1 MDTNKKEEEIMNE
14 ERIIENLKFRQWF
27 SQHWQ
32 ESGGLITNTTAARLL
47 NKTSGRISQ
56 MVKEGKL
63 IEHRYNKEIA
73 FLESPQIFRM
83 IQKENK
89 EIIETAIPIL
99 AKNNLPENLQESFIK
114 TMTGETED
122 ILK

>member
-83 IQKENK
+83 IQKESK
-89 EIIETAIPIL
+89 EIIEKAIPII
-99 AKNNLPENLQESFIK
+99 AENNLPENLQESFIK
-114 TMTGETED
+114 TMTDEIKD

>member
-83 IQKENK
+83 IQKESK
-89 EIIETAIPIL
+89 EIIETVIPII
-99 AKNNLPENLQESFIK
+99 AENNLPENLQESFIK
-114 TMTGETED
+114 TMTDEIKD

>member
-83 IQKENK
+83 IQKESK

-114 TMTGETED
+114 TMTDGID